1 MRLRVFSTTNARM
14 INYVQSLRKIA
25 LAIYTNR
32 MGTTFSF
39 ISFKLINA
47 LYLCIRGK
55 LSCAFKWEIAPQ
67 SVRRIISLLITGL
80 LLFCFSESSL
90 AQGDGSSYRKAYLAE
105 KNPTK
110 RFWRMHALAKFYQ
123 TNDIEAA
130 DSIRNSLLAASR
142 SESDSAR
149 LYALIFDLD
158 IDQLR
163 GNRSSYYTKIL
174 QLQPFLGRLKSAR
187 SRIVIFQYLAD
198 YHISYREFQ
207 QADLY
212 LTEALMLAK
221 KSRNYEC
228 AGETYRLMAQLEMEQ
243 NNKTDA
249 LKDVD
254 EAIQFSRRS
263 TDKAL
268 LAACFNMQSK
278 VYLYFGQVELSVSK
292 NLIALQLATE
302 AQDYPKV
309 ANYQRELGE
318 AQYSIYNYDDAGR
331 NFYQSKETAE
341 NIRDK
346 RLLGLVTTDLGL
358 LSFARK
364 EYNRSIQL
372 LREAIRIL
380 QKYNDE
386 DGLGFAHMHLGN
398 VYRENSSYDEA
409 LRYYNHALV
418 FFESTANRAQIASV
432 YHLVGTV
439 FEKQGKFAN
448 ALVYLNRSVEIRSQ
462 FGFKGAVYPSFRA
475 IAEVYQKT
483 GNMSLAYRY
492 LEMYSDYSD
501 SARTVEVSAKIAEIS
516 ELYRSEQ
523 LERMV
528 AMQADSIELQRKEKD
543 LTSAQLENTELKN
556 IFQTY
561 VIIGFLLLVILAA
574 VIFYNRWKQRNI
586 KQLQREAEMGQVLL
600 RSQMNP
606 HFVFNAMSVIQSYIY
621 ENDTKNST
629 KFLVNFSKLMRL
641 ILENSSKEFIPI
653 TTEIDI
659 LTKYLE
665 TQKLRFGDRFEYE
678 VATDDLLLDE
688 GLVIPPMIT
697 QPFIENAIEHG
708 QLHTVEGGFIRVKF
722 SKELDMLKIIIED
735 NGIGRKGAEQNKK
748 SKEHKSMAMK
758 ITQDRIDNLSYKY
771 RILGSLDITDYNP
784 KEETGTRVV
793 IYLPYRTETLIN

>member
-1 MRLRVFSTTNARM
+1 MLLTIFLFLFSANHAFAQSGDAA
-14 INYVQSLRKIA
+14 NY
-25 LAIYTNR
+25 
-32 MGTTFSF
+32 
-39 ISFKLINA
+39 
-47 LYLCIRGK
+47 
-55 LSCAFKWEIAPQ
+55 
-67 SVRRIISLLITGL
+67 RR
-80 LLFCFSESSL
+80 
-90 AQGDGSSYRKAYLAE
+90 AYLSE

-110 RFWRMHALAKFYQ
+110 KFWRLHALGKYYQ
-123 TNDIEAA
+123 TNDVESA
-130 DSIRNSLLAASR
+130 DSIRNDLLIMSR
-142 SESDSAR
+142 TESDSAR
-149 LYALIFDLD
+149 LFALVFDLEVE
-158 IDQLR
+158 QLR
-163 GNRSSYYTKIL
+163 GNRTAYYTKIL
-174 QLQPFLGRLKSAR
+174 QLQPFLGQLKA
-187 SRIVIFQYLAD
+187 SRTRILIFQYLAD
-198 YHISYREFQ
+198 YHTSYREFE

-212 LTEALMLAK
+212 LKEALQLSK
-221 KSRNYEC
+221 KSRFYEC
-228 AGETYRLMAQLEMEQ
+228 AGETYRLMAQLEMER
-243 NNKTDA
+243 NNKAGA
-249 LKDVD
+249 LKFVD
-254 EAIQFSRRS
+254 EAIQYSRRS
-263 TDKAL
+263 SDKSL

-309 ANYQRELGE
+309 ANYQRQLGE
-318 AQYSIYNYDDAGR
+318 AQYSIYNYDDASR
-331 NFYQSKETAE
+331 NFFQSKETAE
-341 NIRDK
+341 HIHDN
-346 RLLGLVTTDLGL
+346 RLIGLVTTDLGL

-364 EYNRSIQL
+364 EYNRSIVL
-372 LREAIRIL
+372 FREAIRIL

-398 VYRENSSYDEA
+398 VYRENGNYDEA
-409 LRYYNHALV
+409 LRFYNKALV
-418 FFESTANRAQIASV
+418 YFESAANRAEIASV

-448 ALVYLNRSVEIRSQ
+448 ALVYLNRAVEIRSQ

-483 GNMSLAYRY
+483 GNLHLAFRY

-523 LERMV
+523 LERMI

-543 LTSAQLENTELKN
+543 LTSAQLENTQLKN

-574 VIFYNRWKQRNI
+574 VIFYSRWKQRNI
-586 KQLQREAEMGQVLL
+586 KQLQREAEMGQSLL

-621 ENDTKNST
+621 DNDTKNST

-722 SKELDMLKIIIED
+722 SKVNGMLNIVIED
-735 NGIGRKGAEQNKK
+735 NGIGRKGAGQNKK

-771 RILGSLDITDYNP
+771 RIQGSLEVTDYNME
-784 KEETGTRVV
+784 EETGTRVV
-793 IYLPYRTETLIN
+793 IYLPYRTETLLN